1 MKFAQ
6 TIVTLIIALHMLAT
20 VAEAAPRQ
28 VWQKTPRQQQTAAH
42 DSQPELDPLLMPEDL
57 SVFGE
62 SRMPPYIRRSP
73 EFWESDRQE
82 IMELA
87 PKVIHDLPSPYKELV
102 ERELQKTDYRNPP
115 NFYYFDDKYA
125 KIQRYA
131 LFDSPVFALTYSP
144 RLGFTSVRD
153 SLQNTPMFGCLEPDA
168 DIIAGKKH
176 PIISYPTELMQAL
189 SPPEREYAELCLSLV
204 NENIDA
210 LERFQF
216 LKIDP
221 KLNAAGRYACK
232 YVTAPFLVTG
242 KRVQNVPNAAQGNN
256 PARFKL
262 QTVLGYYAYNPKIL
276 EYDRMGVGRG
286 CESTYR
292 ICDSFR
298 FKVIPT
304 LIYLDL
310 PMRPATPKVQNAIAN
325 FQLNALTT
333 SLQDL
338 QKGIDTELL
347 KEYRY
352 DLGRMSPALRV
363 VMEGL
368 HRQASQRIKEDLRLI
383 TWHQKNLTSLKEA
396 RQKMPWG
403 KKRHTPSSRR
413 NQTQRSLTFRER
425 TLE

>member
-20 VAEAAPRQ
+20 LAEAAPRQ
-28 VWQKTPRQQQTAAH
+28 AWQKTPRQQQTAAH

-87 PKVIHDLPSPYKELV
+87 QKVIYDLPSPYKELV

-115 NFYYFDDKYA
+115 NFYYYDDTYA
-125 KIQRYA
+125 QKKKGV
-131 LFDSPVFALTYSP
+131 LFDSPVFALAYYP
-144 RLGFTSVRD
+144 RIGFVSMRD
-153 SLQNTPMFGCLEPDA
+153 SLQNTPMFCCLEPDA

-221 KLNAAGRYACK
+221 RLNAAGRYACK

-276 EYDRMGVGRG
+276 EYDRMGVARG

-292 ICDSFR
+292 ICEPLR

-310 PMRPATPKVQNAIAN
+310 PMRPATPKVQNAVAN

-383 TWHQKNLTSLKEA
+383 IWHQKNLTSLKEA
-396 RQKMPWG
+396 RQKMPWE
-403 KKRHTPSSRR
+403 KKRRTTFSRR